1 MASRGDLL
9 GRPLSLPRLVPL
21 RLTRARERA
30 APVQRERLII
40 VGNGMVGQRFC
51 ETLIKL
57 GGPTRYDVVVL
68 GEEPTPAYD
77 RVHLTDIWKGKDP
90 KELLLRESGWYEE
103 HGVELRLG
111 QRVSAV
117 DTQAR
122 AITTHT
128 NETFRYDRLV
138 FATGSHVPE
147 LKLDREAGV
156 ELLSYRTLEDAQ
168 LILEKVEVAGSRRV
182 VVVGAGLL
190 GLEAARALQSLG
202 CEVTVLE
209 VSSQLLPRQLD
220 VVAAGVLERILLDA
234 GLDIRTRCRLTGV
247 QKGSDGYRVRLEG
260 AADIIADVVVA
271 AVGARATD
279 AVAREAGLPCAVLGG
294 IRVDD
299 RLRTSKPGIYAIG
312 ECAHHPHVP
321 HGLVAPG
328 YVMADVLAND
338 LMGKRARMSAQEAIT
353 RLKLDLTEVTVLG
366 NPLAPAGRDWVW
378 QADGVYRRLVVSS
391 DKVKA
396 AVCIGA
402 WSDLPTLQR
411 LVTQRE
417 RVSQRALKNFAETGD
432 LGLGEAIVSV
442 QSWPDAAVVC
452 NCANVSCG
460 TLRQAVL
467 AGNRDPRALGRVTS
481 AGTLCGSCQPHLA
494 VLCGS
499 EPVAVPSTRGAVRA
513 LVWVSVA
520 AAAVAW
526 LTALWPRIPVASSVE
541 LEGLDVL
548 WVDGLYKQV
557 SGFVLIGLVAIGLSL
572 SLRKRVKRFKWGH
585 FPGWR
590 VLHSSLGLGALFVA
604 FAHTGFRLGYNLN
617 FALMLA
623 FLASA
628 LTGAVSGAFLA
639 KLDSIQTGAA
649 IRLVR
654 GVRTLHDWVFWPFL
668 VLVGFH
674 VLKVYYF

>member
-1 MASRGDLL
+1 
-9 GRPLSLPRLVPL
+9 
-21 RLTRARERA
+21 
-30 APVQRERLII
+30 
-40 VGNGMVGQRFC
+40 
-51 ETLIKL
+51 
-57 GGPTRYDVVVL
+57 
-68 GEEPTPAYD
+68 
-77 RVHLTDIWKGKDP
+77 
-90 KELLLRESGWYEE
+90 
-103 HGVELRLG
+103 
-111 QRVSAV
+111 
-117 DTQAR
+117 
-122 AITTHT
+122 
-128 NETFRYDRLV
+128 
-138 FATGSHVPE
+138 
-147 LKLDREAGV
+147 
-156 ELLSYRTLEDAQ
+156 LSYRTLEDAQ
-168 LILEKVEVAGSRRV
+168 LILEKVEAAGNRRV

-190 GLEAARALQSLG
+190 GLEAARALQTLG

-220 VVAAGVLERILLDA
+220 PVAAEVLERILLDA
-234 GLDIRTRCRLTGV
+234 RLDIRTRCRLVGIEQGTA
-247 QKGSDGYRVRLEG
+247 GYRVRLEG
-260 AADIIADVVVA
+260 AADVFAEVVVA

-279 AVAREAGLPCAVLGG
+279 AVAKEAGLTCDVQGG

-338 LMGKRARMSAQEAIT
+338 LMGKRARMSAQEAVT

-378 QADGVYRRLVVSS
+378 QADGVYRRLVVSH

-402 WSDLPTLQR
+402 WSELPTLQR
-411 LVTQRE
+411 LCTRRE
-417 RVSQRALKNFAETGD
+417 RVSPKTLKKFAETGE
-432 LGLGEAIVSV
+432 LGLGEGIVSV

-467 AGNRDPRALGRVTS
+467 AGNKDPRALGRVTS

-499 EPVAVPSTRGAVRA
+499 GPLTAPSYRGAARA
-513 LVWVSVA
+513 LVVVSLI
-520 AAAVAW
+520 AVVLAW
-526 LTALWPRIPVASSVE
+526 LTAFWPRIPVASSVQ
-541 LEGLDVL
+541 LESLDVL
-548 WVDGLYKQV
+548 WVDGWYKQI
-557 SGFVLIGLVAIGLSL
+557 SGFVLIGLVLVGLSL

-639 KLDSIQTGAA
+639 KLETMQANAA
-649 IRLVR
+649 TRLVR

-668 VLVGFH
+668 VLAGFH